1 LTKSIFVVILVV
13 ERFTT
18 EREKSEMTKLREKFE
33 AEIDS
38 HKTKYGTIDL
48 RKSNGL
54 SNSEKKFLALASK
67 MAETS
72 DVDNK
77 HGAVVVKGGR
87 VLQLGVNK
95 WTNKGLIQEEDNWLP
110 ILTVHAEIDALSR
123 IDDAQGAVLYIARAP
138 RSEKGSTYSR
148 PCHRCM
154 EAIRA
159 AGIKRIIYTVN

>member
-1 LTKSIFVVILVV
+1 
-13 ERFTT
+13 
-18 EREKSEMTKLREKFE
+18 MTHLREKFE
-33 AEIDS
+33 ADTDS

-48 RKSNGL
+48 PRENNGL

-95 WTNKGLIQEEDNWLP
+95 WTNKGLIQEEDNWQP
-110 ILTVHAEIDALSR
+110 VLTVHAEVDALSR
-123 IDDAQGAVLYIARAP
+123 VDDAQGAVLYIARAP
-138 RSEKGSTYSR
+138 RGKNGSKFSR